1 MRGMG
6 NTMMS
11 KFLKYWKDYNLVL
24 AFGVILDPRYKLA
37 FVKFCYE
44 KLGEEY
50 TSKPK
55 AIMDD
60 LEMLFKEYKTQSSTL
75 PSQNV
80 VHMASPSIPLD
91 SHTAGFYASNINQ
104 NTSTRSELEL
114 YLADPLIPAYAD
126 IDGVPTLLPFEVLQ
140 YWKDHQFRYPQLSRM
155 AKDVLS
161 IPISSVASESSF
173 SLGGRILSK
182 WRTSILSDTLEAVVT
197 TRNWMHG
204 YKMDED
210 NEDAE
215 YDGEEV
221 KLVD

>member
-1 MRGMG
+1 MRDMG

-44 KLGEEY
+44 KLAEEY
-50 TSKPK
+50 TSNSK

-60 LEMLFKEYKTQSSTL
+60 LELLFKEYKTQSSTL
-75 PSQNV
+75 PSQSV

-104 NTSTRSELEL
+104 NTSTRSNI
-114 YLADPLIPAYAD
+114 AR
-126 IDGVPTLLPFEVLQ
+126 
-140 YWKDHQFRYPQLSRM
+140 DHQFRYPQLSRK

-161 IPISSVASESSF
+161 IPISSVASELSF

-197 TRNWMHG
+197 TRNWMHR

-210 NEDAE
+210 DEDAE

>member
-1 MRGMG
+1 MRDMG

-24 AFGVILDPRYKLA
+24 AFCIILDPRYKLA

-60 LEMLFKEYKTQSSTL
+60 LELLFKEYKTQSQS
-75 PSQNV
+75 V
-80 VHMASPSIPLD
+80 VHMASLSIPLD
-91 SHTAGFYASNINQ
+91 NHTAGFYASIINQ

-114 YLADPLIPAYAD
+114 YLADPLNPAYAD
-126 IDGVPTLLPFEVLQ
+126 I
-140 YWKDHQFRYPQLSRM
+140 
-155 AKDVLS
+155 
-161 IPISSVASESSF
+161 VASESSF
-173 SLGGRILSK
+173 SLGGRILST
-182 WRTSILSDTLEAVVT
+182 WRTSISSDTLEAVVT

-204 YKMDED
+204 YKMD
-210 NEDAE
+210 AE

-221 KLVD
+221 KLVA

>member
-50 TSKPK
+50 TLKPK

-60 LEMLFKEYKTQSSTL
+60 LELLFKEYKTQSSTL
-75 PSQNV
+75 PSQSV
-80 VHMASPSIPLD
+80 VHMASLSVPLD
-91 SHTAGFYASNINQ
+91 SHT
-104 NTSTRSELEL
+104 
-114 YLADPLIPAYAD
+114 
-126 IDGVPTLLPFEVLQ
+126 
-140 YWKDHQFRYPQLSRM
+140 
-155 AKDVLS
+155 DV
-161 IPISSVASESSF
+161 IASESSF

-182 WRTSILSDTLEAVVT
+182 WRTSILSDTLEAVMT

-215 YDGEEV
+215 YDGEEL